1 MILFGSETPD
11 PDVDFFHIISWH
23 CEIKADYPD
32 VLLNSECCCETEARC
47 LEFCLNATLN
57 FGPKDFDRSQLRPK
71 STQQGNDATPSSSSP
86 GFPAVALAPF
96 PTPCRLAAPRRT
108 AHSSRSGGG
117 TGGGRSRGCLT
128 GVPRP
133 AGPVGGKIVTTR
145 QILTERGTAHLRS
158 SSPFCSNRSP
168 PFVDLL
174 GEVTRKIRMG
184 PLNTREILT
193 RSKTVSERMEGD
205 NEFLKRWHQLQ
216 KFESIYTCLC
226 APFYRETKGF
236 LHS

>member
-158 SSPFCSNRSP
+158 SSPFRSNRSP
-168 PFVDLL
+168 PFADRLKPAGLRIDCIPAAIHQASGLCSDLH
-174 GEVTRKIRMG
+174 
-184 PLNTREILT
+184 
-193 RSKTVSERMEGD
+193 SERPPAPICLPAG
-205 NEFLKRWHQLQ
+205 HLQ
-216 KFESIYTCLC
+216 AKVMPLLLSVSLPPLSLLLRVDF
-226 APFYRETKGF
+226 A
-236 LHS
+236 